1 MAGAGARAGLEG
13 RPYTIRKLI
22 METSEGPSGSL
33 TTYFAVYVCILIIS
47 GLQILI
53 AYQHIDG
60 SQMFLRML
68 LLAILQAGLAI
79 TFFMHMKSEKRN
91 LALFLLPATV
101 FVLAM
106 MNMIWSDSFRLLTMR
121 PFAH

>member
-1 MAGAGARAGLEG
+1 
-13 RPYTIRKLI
+13 
-22 METSEGPSGSL
+22 METSEGPSGGL
-33 TTYFAVYVCILIIS
+33 TTYVVVYVVILGIS
-47 GLQILI
+47 ALQILI
-53 AYQHIDG
+53 AYSNVESARIA
-60 SQMFLRML
+60 LRML
-68 LLAILQAGLAI
+68 LLAIVQAGLAI

-121 PFAH
+121 PFPH

>member
-1 MAGAGARAGLEG
+1 MQ
-13 RPYTIRKLI
+13 
-22 METSEGPSGSL
+22 TSEAPSGGL
-33 TTYFAVYVCILIIS
+33 TTYFVVYICILAIS

-68 LLAILQAGLAI
+68 MLAIVQAGLAI
-79 TFFMHMKSEKRN
+79 TFFMHMKSERRN

-101 FVLAM
+101 FVLGM
-106 MNMIWSDSFRLLTMR
+106 MNMIWADSFRLLTLR

>member
-1 MAGAGARAGLEG
+1 MD
-13 RPYTIRKLI
+13 
-22 METSEGPSGSL
+22 TSEGPSGGL
-33 TTYFAVYVCILIIS
+33 TTYIVVYVCILALS

-53 AYQHIDG
+53 AYENIDG

-68 LLAILQAGLAI
+68 LVAILQAGLAI

-106 MNMIWSDSFRLLTMR
+106 MNMIWSDSFRLLNMR

>member
-1 MAGAGARAGLEG
+1 MGARAGLES

-33 TTYFAVYVCILIIS
+33 TTYFVVYVCILIIS
-47 GLQILI
+47 ALQILI

-79 TFFMHMKSEKRN
+79 SFFMHMKSEKRN

>member
-1 MAGAGARAGLEG
+1 
-13 RPYTIRKLI
+13 
-22 METSEGPSGSL
+22 METFEGPSGSV
-33 TTYFAVYVCILIIS
+33 TTYLVVYVAILAIS
-47 GLQILI
+47 GLQILV
-53 AYQHIDG
+53 AY
-60 SQMFLRML
+60 SSVETASMLFRML
-68 LLAILQAGLAI
+68 ALAIVQAGLAI

>member
-1 MAGAGARAGLEG
+1 M
-13 RPYTIRKLI
+13 
-22 METSEGPSGSL
+22 METSEGPSGGL
-33 TTYFAVYVCILIIS
+33 TTYLLVYATILIIS
-47 GLQILI
+47 ALQILI
-53 AYQHIDG
+53 AYSNVEQSRVFI
-60 SQMFLRML
+60 RML
-68 LLAILQAGLAI
+68 LLAIVQAGLAI

-106 MNMIWSDSFRLLTMR
+106 MNMIWSDSYRLLNMR

>member
-1 MAGAGARAGLEG
+1 
-13 RPYTIRKLI
+13 

>member
-1 MAGAGARAGLEG
+1 
-13 RPYTIRKLI
+13 
-22 METSEGPSGSL
+22 METSEGPSGSIG
-33 TTYFAVYVCILIIS
+33 TYLAVYVAILAIS

-53 AYQHIDG
+53 AYSNVDAPRAL
-60 SQMFLRML
+60 FRML
-68 LLAILQAGLAI
+68 ALAIVQAGLAI

-91 LALFLLPATV
+91 LALFLLPATA

>member
-1 MAGAGARAGLEG
+1 M
-13 RPYTIRKLI
+13 KN
-22 METSEGPSGSL
+22 SEGPSGGL
-33 TTYFAVYVCILIIS
+33 ATYIVVYICILVITAQ
-47 GLQILI
+47 QIVI
-53 AYQHIDG
+53 AYQRIDG

-79 TFFMHMKSEKRN
+79 TFFMHMKSEKRT

-106 MNMIWSDSFRLLTMR
+106 TNMIWSDSLRLLTMR

>member
-1 MAGAGARAGLEG
+1 MD
-13 RPYTIRKLI
+13 
-22 METSEGPSGSL
+22 TSEGPGGGL
-33 TTYFAVYVCILIIS
+33 AVYFVVYAVILGIS
-47 GLQILI
+47 LLQIVI
-53 AYQHIDG
+53 AYQNIDG
-60 SQMFLRML
+60 SQRFLRML
-68 LLAILQAGLAI
+68 LLAIVQAGLAI
-79 TFFMHMKSEKRN
+79 MFFMHMKSEKRN

>member
-1 MAGAGARAGLEG
+1 
-13 RPYTIRKLI
+13 
-22 METSEGPSGSL
+22 METFEGPSGSV
-33 TTYFAVYVCILIIS
+33 TTYLVVYVAILAIS
-47 GLQILI
+47 GLQILV
-53 AYQHIDG
+53 AYSSIETA
-60 SQMFLRML
+60 SMLFRML
-68 LLAILQAGLAI
+68 ALAIVQAGLAI

>member
-1 MAGAGARAGLEG
+1 
-13 RPYTIRKLI
+13 
-22 METSEGPSGSL
+22 METSEGPSGNVAS
-33 TTYFAVYVCILIIS
+33 YIAVYIAILAIS
-47 GLQILI
+47 GLQILV
-53 AYQHIDG
+53 AY
-60 SQMFLRML
+60 SSVETSRML
-68 LLAILQAGLAI
+68 FRMLALAIVQAGLAI

>member
-1 MAGAGARAGLEG
+1 MNTA
-13 RPYTIRKLI
+13 
-22 METSEGPSGSL
+22 EGPSGGLISYFVVYAIILAISL
-33 TTYFAVYVCILIIS
+33 
-47 GLQILI
+47 LQIVI
-53 AYQHIDG
+53 AYQNVDG
-60 SQMFLRML
+60 SQRFLRML
-68 LLAILQAGLAI
+68 LLAIVQAGLAI